1 VPNERSGKRCGRTVD
16 DEADGFLDWEA
27 VGDGSEVVCE
37 GCLTPAEQQAI
48 DDQLADDE
56 ALWRLDPDT
65 EPEDLETLQHEIE

>member
-1 VPNERSGKRCGRTVD
+1 M
-16 DEADGFLDWEA
+16 
-27 VGDGSEVVCE
+27 GDGSEVLCE
-37 GCLTPAEQQAI
+37 SCLTPAEQQAI